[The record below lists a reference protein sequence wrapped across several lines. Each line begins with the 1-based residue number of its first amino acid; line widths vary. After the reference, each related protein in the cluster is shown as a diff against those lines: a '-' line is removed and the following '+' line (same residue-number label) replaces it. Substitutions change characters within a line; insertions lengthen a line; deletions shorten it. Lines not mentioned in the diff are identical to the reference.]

1 MEALAG
7 AADLLSREG
16 KVEKAFELLVL
27 VSEHEASWR
36 ETKDRAIAFLSEL
49 EAELP
54 PEVVSAAKEQ
64 GRKRNLAAI
73 VEELLAELEKGI

>member
-7 AADLLSREG
+7 VAELLSKDG
-16 KVEKAFELLVL
+16 KVEKALELLAMVA
-27 VSEHEASWR
+27 EQEASWR
-36 ETKDRAIAFLSEL
+36 ETKDRAVAFLAEL